1 MNANK
6 QIPGYGAIPNVMI
19 APKMRSN
26 SRQAFR
32 APRRGERIKALTI
45 RKRAVKNGY
54 EFAKDE
60 A

>member
-1 MNANK
+1 MQN
-6 QIPGYGAIPNVMI
+6 QPIPGYGAIPNVMI
-19 APKMRSN
+19 APKVRRN

-54 EFAKDE
+54 EFVKEE